1 MFTHPH
7 LSSQIASHRHRDM
20 LASAQQHRLARQLRA
35 QARASR
41 PASRAARRLRI
52 FLPSKT
58 VAALTRCVLALPG
71 ARRPSPAP

>member
-7 LSSQIASHRHRDM
+7 LSSQIASYRHRDM

-41 PASRAARRLRI
+41 PPSRAAERLRRSLRI
-52 FLPSKT
+52 
-58 VAALTRCVLALPG
+58 AARHTTI
-71 ARRPSPAP
+71 PA